1 MRRTRRVDK
10 RSRTVKFYISKEEAC
25 MVKRQAK
32 DLGLSVPAYIRLLI
46 RQEGGGDCNGF

>member
-1 MRRTRRVDK
+1 MSRGKKVDK
-10 RSRTVKFYISKEEAC
+10 RSRIVKFYISKEEAC

-46 RQEGGGDCNGF
+46 RQDGV